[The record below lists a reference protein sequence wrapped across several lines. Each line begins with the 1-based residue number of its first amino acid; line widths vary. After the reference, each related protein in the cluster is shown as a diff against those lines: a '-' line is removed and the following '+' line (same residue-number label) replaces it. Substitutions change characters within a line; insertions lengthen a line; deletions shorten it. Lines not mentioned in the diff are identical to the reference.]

1 MLAAGNCT
9 LWLPTDEEMMGAFPL
24 LDTFLGLAF
33 VYLLLALVCTTLME
47 WIAQMRNLRGTT
59 LVNGTRQ
66 LLGDETLTTQLF
78 KHPLIQSLGKDD
90 RWPSY
95 IPSGIFAK
103 TLTDMMRPAPG
114 NEHARA
120 APEAPKALQASFR
133 ALKTPEEPKRTVA
146 GERAHEAAPAEADVL
161 PSEQSLAEWFDR
173 AMERVSGTYKRRT
186 RGIILLLSAIITVVL
201 NANSLTLVSNL
212 WQSPS
217 LRAVLVEQARSRI
230 AQGPPLQT
238 VEYTDPT
245 NPRPTAP
252 IAQDSSKSRNGL
264 TDDETALLG
273 QLFGW
278 RSFWDGYDSARGS
291 LAVAGWVLATLV
303 GWAITALAVSLGAPF
318 WFDTLN
324 RFMKLRATGDVPPKT
339 LGVG

>member
-1 MLAAGNCT
+1 
-9 LWLPTDEEMMGAFPL
+9 MGAFPL
-24 LDTFLGLAF
+24 LDTFLGLSF

-47 WIAQMRNLRGTT
+47 WIAQLRNLRGKT
-59 LVNGTRQ
+59 LVGGTQQ
-66 LLGDETLTTQLF
+66 LLGDPAFTERF
-78 KHPLIQSLGKDD
+78 FDHPLIQSLGKDD

-103 TLTDMMRPAPG
+103 ALTDMMRS
-114 NEHARA
+114 
-120 APEAPKALQASFR
+120 APEKGEALAAAEPAALQALRTSLR
-133 ALKTPEEPKRTVA
+133 ALKTPETPRRGLA
-146 GERAHEAAPAEADVL
+146 AERADDATVGEGDVL

-173 AMERVSGTYKRRT
+173 AMERVSGTYKRKT

-217 LRAVLVEQARSRI
+217 LRAILVQQANTRI

-238 VEYTDPT
+238 VEYTDPL
-245 NPRPTAP
+245 NPRPTPP
-252 IAQDSSKSRNGL
+252 IAQDSTKSPNGL
-264 TDDETALLG
+264 TDEETALLG

-278 RSFWDGYDSARGS
+278 RSFWDGYHGASGAW
-291 LAVAGWVLATLV
+291 AVAGWVLATLA
-303 GWAITALAVSLGAPF
+303 GWIITALAVSLGAPF

-324 RFMKLRATGDVPPKT
+324 RFMKLRSTGDVPPKT
-339 LGVG
+339 ASAG